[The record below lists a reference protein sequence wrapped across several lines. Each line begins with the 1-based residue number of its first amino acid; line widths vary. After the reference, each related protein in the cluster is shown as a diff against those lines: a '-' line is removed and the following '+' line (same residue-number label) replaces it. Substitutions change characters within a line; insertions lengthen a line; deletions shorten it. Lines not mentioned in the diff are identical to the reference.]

1 MFNKLISGENSNK
14 KYFEELLENKKF
26 RDKII
31 NFYSSRKIIDFIKEK
46 CNKKEKEKLIKKL
59 PYLLGLMNQD
69 YFWKQILLLP
79 MSKNKMASVENYMR
93 IVINIQNVKYH
104 NTPVEKKMTILNL
117 LLFELLIYG
126 IFHFL
131 RRLIFLGKKAKDAIT
146 PPSSYNKE
154 SNEIEEDNSTSS
166 LNEETQ
172 HGEIG
177 ERLIHYI
184 FNVYKIVFISYA
196 AAKTFE
202 TLTLKDEKEI
212 QLLKNIILKEDTSYA
227 IFTFTEIIGIVH
239 KMHNCCCK
247 SDF

>member
-1 MFNKLISGENSNK
+1 
-14 KYFEELLENKKF
+14 
-26 RDKII
+26 
-31 NFYSSRKIIDFIKEK
+31 
-46 CNKKEKEKLIKKL
+46 
-59 PYLLGLMNQD
+59 MNQD

-146 PPSSYNKE
+146 PPSSYN
-154 SNEIEEDNSTSS
+154 STSS

-172 HGEIG
+172 HGGIG

-202 TLTLKDEKEI
+202 TLELKDEKEI

-227 IFTFTEIIGIVH
+227 TFTFTEIIGIVH